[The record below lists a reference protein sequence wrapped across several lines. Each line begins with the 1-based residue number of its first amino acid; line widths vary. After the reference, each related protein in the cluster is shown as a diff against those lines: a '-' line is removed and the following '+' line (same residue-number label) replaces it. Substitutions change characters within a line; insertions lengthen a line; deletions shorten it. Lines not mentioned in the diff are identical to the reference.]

1 MTAGVKYHFR
11 IILRIEDIKR
21 TLRGHFRDIVP
32 AGKAGERNSMTKRD
46 VYIQT
51 YQHNAELLRMI
62 QESMETNT
70 LEMLETGKMPKEKSL
85 NDINDMVKD
94 FLPF

>member
-1 MTAGVKYHFR
+1 MT
-11 IILRIEDIKR
+11 
-21 TLRGHFRDIVP
+21 
-32 AGKAGERNSMTKRD
+32 MTKREK
-46 VYIQT
+46 YIQI

>member
-1 MTAGVKYHFR
+1 
-11 IILRIEDIKR
+11 LRIEDIKR
-21 TLRGHFRDIVP
+21 TLRGHFGDILRTFYTSWKSWRKVDF
-32 AGKAGERNSMTKRD
+32 MTKRD
-46 VYIQT
+46 AYIQT

>member
-1 MTAGVKYHFR
+1 
-11 IILRIEDIKR
+11 
-21 TLRGHFRDIVP
+21 
-32 AGKAGERNSMTKRD
+32 MTKLE
-46 VYIQT
+46 YIHT
-51 YQHNAELLRMI
+51 FQHNAELLRLI
-62 QESMETNT
+62 QEEMETNT

>member
-1 MTAGVKYHFR
+1 MG
-11 IILRIEDIKR
+11 
-21 TLRGHFRDIVP
+21 TLYQLESWR
-32 AGKAGERNSMTKRD
+32 KENMTKRD
-46 VYIQT
+46 IYIQT
-51 YQHNAELLRMI
+51 FQHNAELLRMI

>member
-1 MTAGVKYHFR
+1 
-11 IILRIEDIKR
+11 
-21 TLRGHFRDIVP
+21 
-32 AGKAGERNSMTKRD
+32 MTKRD
-46 VYIQT
+46 AYIQT

>member
-1 MTAGVKYHFR
+1 
-11 IILRIEDIKR
+11 
-21 TLRGHFRDIVP
+21 
-32 AGKAGERNSMTKRD
+32 MTKLD
-46 VYIQT
+46 KFIQT
-51 YQHNAELLRMI
+51 YQHNSELLRMI

>member
-1 MTAGVKYHFR
+1 MTAGVKYHFS
-11 IILRIEDIKR
+11 IIFRHCEDTMR
-21 TLRGHFRDIVP
+21 TFSGHCTSTMKSWRKVYF
-32 AGKAGERNSMTKRD
+32 MTKLDKFIR
-46 VYIQT
+46 T